1 MPSNNNN
8 QKVAPSAIDRITK
21 LPVVRSAC
29 STLSDLYKGTKCNHS
44 NLKFLCE
51 ALESRMTALSTAA
64 YTRISPALGKLEP
77 QISIANSVA
86 CKGLDWLETSF
97 PVLFDLFTQVVV
109 TAKNKIIEIQDVVSI
124 AASGTIDCVQHTV
137 TWVKGRV
144 LLADDGLSLV
154 DRAIGVAA
162 VGLDSALTLSE
173 ALMDHVLPQTEDE
186 EKQAHLVE
194 GFETATHGRSYSVR
208 MSNLTGKLCR
218 RTYYAVGSKIPSFQ
232 VSTLQN
238 TWSDSALGATST
250 NNLSFTLKMS
260 THLVQDLHTSC
271 WTLALSIQG
280 LPQYLQHQA
289 GSMFVFIA
297 HLYNLGFQ
305 SQGRRS
311 QGPRRRGA
319 AEAFPTKELGRLQ
332 NMPTFRM
339 RPFGLCRSNARIN
352 WFGVYMG

>member
-8 QKVAPSAIDRITK
+8 QKVAPSAIDRIAK

-44 NLKFLCE
+44 NLKSLCE
-51 ALESRMTALSTAA
+51 ALESRMTAFSTAA

-97 PVLFDLFTQVVV
+97 PVLLSPTEEVVI

-124 AASGTIDCVQHTV
+124 AASGTVDRVQHTV

-144 LLADDGLSLV
+144 LLVDDGLSLV

-208 MSNLTGKLCR
+208 MINLTGKLCR

-232 VSTLQN
+232 LRES
-238 TWSDSALGATST
+238 
-250 NNLSFTLKMS
+250 LSRS

-305 SQGRRS
+305 SQGKRS

-339 RPFGLCRSNARIN
+339 RPARTAPLEN
-352 WFGVYMG
+352 GCNVKGCVRGNCN